1 MTDRSEADVH
11 RSIEAVWRLEST
23 RLVAAL
29 VRMTRDVGLAED
41 LAQEALVAALS
52 QWPDAGVPANPGA
65 WLMTIAKRR
74 AIDGFRRRERQD
86 KAYGQLAE
94 SADNQIVHDIASA
107 VDHIEDDVLRLMFI
121 CCHPSLGS
129 DAQVTL
135 TLRLLA
141 GLSSGEIARSFLTSE
156 STIAARITR
165 AKKTLAQVS
174 APVEEPAGDERA
186 ERLAGVMSVVY
197 LLFNEGYSATAG
209 DDWMRTELCAEAL
222 RLGRILAG
230 LEPANREVH
239 GLVALME
246 LQHSR
251 TAARVDPDGTPV
263 LLLDQDRSRWD
274 GLLIRRGLAALDR
287 ANALDG
293 EPSPYVLQAE
303 IAACHARA
311 RKPEDTDWAR
321 IASLYATLAAIT
333 GSVVVELNRAVA
345 LSKSEGPEAGLAL
358 LDQLVD
364 FPELASYHLLPSVR
378 GDLLVQLG
386 RLDEARADFERAA
399 SLTSNQREKTMLLD
413 RALAT
418 APPQREMD

>member
-1 MTDRSEADVH
+1 MTDRSQADVH

-52 QWPDAGVPANPGA
+52 QWPGEGVPANPGA
-65 WLMTIAKRR
+65 WLMAVAKRR

-86 KAYGQLAE
+86 KAYSQIAEGSSGQII
-94 SADNQIVHDIASA
+94 DDIASA

-141 GLSSGEIARSFLTSE
+141 GLSAAEIARSFLTSE

-165 AKKTLAQVS
+165 AKKTLAQVE
-174 APVEEPAGDERA
+174 APMEEPSGNERI
-186 ERLAGVMSVVY
+186 ERVAGVMSVVY
-197 LLFNEGYSATAG
+197 LLFNEGYSATSG
-209 DDWMRTELCAEAL
+209 DDWMRTELCAEAI
-222 RLGRILAG
+222 RLGRVLTS
-230 LEPANREVH
+230 LVPSSSEVH
-239 GLVALME
+239 GLSALME

-251 TAARVDPDGTPV
+251 AAARVAVDGTPV
-263 LLLDQDRSRWD
+263 LLPDQDRSRWD
-274 GLLIRRGLAALDR
+274 GLLVRRGLAALEH
-287 ANALDG
+287 ASALVQ
-293 EPSPYVLQAE
+293 EPGPYVLQAE

-311 RKPEDTDWAR
+311 RRPEDTDWAQ

-345 LSKSEGPEAGLAL
+345 LSKAEGPAVGLAL
-358 LDQLVD
+358 VDQLVD
-364 FPELASYHLLPSVR
+364 FPELARYHLLPSVR
-378 GDLLVQLG
+378 GDLLLQLG
-386 RLDEARADFERAA
+386 RFDEARTELERAA
-399 SLTSNQREKTMLLD
+399 ALTSNQRERSMLLTKAESLP
-413 RALAT
+413 R
-418 APPQREMD
+418 PQGHS

>member
-1 MTDRSEADVH
+1 MSDRSQADVH

-52 QWPDAGVPANPGA
+52 QWPDDGVPTNPGA
-65 WLMTIAKRR
+65 WLMAVAKRR

-86 KAYGQLAE
+86 KAYSQLAE
-94 SADNQIVHDIASA
+94 GVDQIVDDIASA
-107 VDHIEDDVLRLMFI
+107 VDHVEDDVLRLMFV

-141 GLSSGEIARSFLTSE
+141 GLSAAEIARSFLTSE

-174 APVEEPAGDERA
+174 APTEEPSGVERV
-186 ERLAGVMSVVY
+186 ERVGGVMSVIY
-197 LLFNEGYSATAG
+197 LLFNEGYSATSG
-209 DDWMRTELCAEAL
+209 DDWMRTELCAEAV
-222 RLGRILAG
+222 RLGRVLAA
-230 LEPANREVH
+230 LVPASAEVH
-239 GLVALME
+239 GLSALME

-251 TAARVDPDGTPV
+251 AEARVDAQGAPV

-274 GLLIRRGLAALDR
+274 GLLVRRGLAALER
-287 ANALDG
+287 AHALGADPG
-293 EPSPYVLQAE
+293 PYVLQAE

-311 RKPEDTDWAR
+311 LRADDTDWAR
-321 IASLYATLAAIT
+321 IASLYALLAAIT

-345 LSKSEGPEAGLAL
+345 LSKADGPAAGLAL
-358 LDQLVD
+358 IDQLVD
-364 FPELASYHLLPSVR
+364 FPELARYHLLPSVR
-378 GDLLVQLG
+378 GDLLLQLG
-386 RLDEARADFERAA
+386 RFDEARVELERAA
-399 SLTSNQREKTMLLD
+399 ALTSNQRERTMLLEKAAGV
-413 RALAT
+413 RPEGT
-418 APPQREMD
+418 P